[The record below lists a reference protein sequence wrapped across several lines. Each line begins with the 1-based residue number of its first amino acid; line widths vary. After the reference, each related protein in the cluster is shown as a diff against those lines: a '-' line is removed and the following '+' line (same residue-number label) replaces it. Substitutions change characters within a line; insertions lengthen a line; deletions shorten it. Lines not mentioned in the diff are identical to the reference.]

1 HTHTHTH
8 THTHCAA
15 FPLWDE
21 SLMDFPIKGVLKP
34 QSFIPRGARPPPGFC
49 AGLWCVCVCVC
60 LVCVCV
66 CVFVCVHMCVCVC
79 VCECVPGVCVCVCA
93 HVCVAVG
100 VCVCVCV
107 CLFSSFRVTLCDI
120 LSLRD
125 S

>member
-60 LVCVCV
+60 EAGGSVL
-66 CVFVCVHMCVCVC
+66 
-79 VCECVPGVCVCVCA
+79 PLANGVVL
-93 HVCVAVG
+93 
-100 VCVCVCV
+100 
-107 CLFSSFRVTLCDI
+107 CLFSTVAGSNTRSWLMSRKRNKKFSF
-120 LSLRD
+120 SL
-125 S
+125 